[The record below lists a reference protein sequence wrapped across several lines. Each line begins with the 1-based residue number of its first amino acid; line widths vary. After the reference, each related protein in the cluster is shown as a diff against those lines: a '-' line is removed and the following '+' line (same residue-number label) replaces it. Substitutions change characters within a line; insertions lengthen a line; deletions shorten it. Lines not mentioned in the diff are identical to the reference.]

1 MVDREALRMVLDQFL
16 DGDIT
21 QEEVA
26 SWANDI
32 ITQFGESEDQLVTE
46 ILYNLVSFRHLGFI
60 AEQYQPYREKLEYFA
75 NWLEDDGECN
85 WDHYNAMFDP
95 SKLM

>member
-1 MVDREALRMVLDQFL
+1 MVDREALRMVLEQFL
-16 DGDIT
+16 DGEIT
-21 QEEVA
+21 QEEV
-26 SWANDI
+26 SNWAYEL
-32 ITQFGESEDQLVTE
+32 ITQHGQSDDNLVTE

-60 AEQYQPYREKLEYFA
+60 AEQYQPCREKLKYFA
-75 NWLEDDGECN
+75 NWLEDDGECS